1 MENWMTYIV
10 ECALCLA
17 LLYLPFWGLLR
28 KETFF
33 RFNRYA
39 LLAISI
45 LSFILP
51 LINIPEVTFQLTDH
65 EILSI
70 QLDEINVVMNGKATS
85 ASQLGNYSCSRLPIG
100 SHSLLALQ
108 DIRPDTHDSL
118 HPERMS
124 LDAKGKRHPHTLP
137 CPRHRSFQL
146 DEPHRHLRERL

>member
-85 ASQLGNYSCSRLPIG
+85 AYLNWETI
-100 SHSLLALQ
+100 LAVVYLSGV
-108 DIRPDTHDSL
+108 IV
-118 HPERMS
+118 
-124 LDAKGKRHPHTLP
+124 
-137 CPRHRSFQL
+137 C
-146 DEPHRHLRERL
+146 